1 MQPLKKFFTSL
12 STWLMTL
19 KYAGLALAASSSIW
33 ATFNELTV
41 TTPEGHKRVTSAGV
55 VSIGLTLLGLL
66 ISFVSQDLERRR
78 ATKVAKE
85 QLATEATRTNEIII
99 AGQPLTSL
107 SLTWSF
113 YGIDRGL
120 AELLKKGDD
129 EALAFIMDQQ
139 GNRGG
144 EENRALY
151 RGMQLYPFLLGLA
164 RSFAKVSS
172 KPDLFSIL
180 TLVALDDDPN
190 TVLPFGLIDNKVLS
204 TWLQHSKTSE
214 VPSLPSVETNMNAY
228 LGNSDLRN
236 WPSLETSESDVIVS
250 WRLDPSTFA
259 KCISRQNNFV
269 APTAKLPHPLRIAA
283 LFDVAGLPF
292 KPGNFALPVDENFW
306 NFPDYQDN
314 RNSNFRGT
322 LDPITSDFTSSVQL
336 VPNNSALVAYS
347 YKLSG
352 VYETLFRDGYG
363 EAINCLRCIV
373 MEYEAEE

>member
-1 MQPLKKFFTSL
+1 MQPLKKLFTSL

-41 TTPEGHKRVTSAGV
+41 TAPEGHKRVTVAGV

-66 ISFVSQDLERRR
+66 ISFLSQDLERRR
-78 ATKVAKE
+78 TAKVAKE
-85 QLATEATRTNEIII
+85 QVATEATRTNEIII

-113 YGIDRGL
+113 HGIDCGL

-129 EALAFIMDQQ
+129 DALAVIMDAQ
-139 GNRGG
+139 GGRGG
-144 EENRALY
+144 EQNRSLY

-164 RSFAKVSS
+164 RSFARVSA

-180 TLVALDDDPN
+180 ILVALDDDPN
-190 TVLPFGLIDNKVLS
+190 TVLPFGLIDNRVLS
-204 TWLQHSKTSE
+204 SWLQHSKIPE
-214 VPSLPSVETNMNAY
+214 APSLPSLETNMNAC

-236 WPSLETSESDVIVS
+236 WPSLEASESDVIVY

-269 APTAKLPHPLRIAA
+269 APTAKMPHRLRIAA
-283 LFDVAGLPF
+283 LFDLSGLPF
-292 KPGNFALPVDENFW
+292 RPGNFALPVDENFW

-322 LDPITSDFTSSVQL
+322 LDPITSDFTSSVEL
-336 VPNNSALVAYS
+336 VPNNSDLVAYS
-347 YKLSG
+347 YNLSR

-363 EAINCLRCIV
+363 EAIKRLRCIV
-373 MEYEAEE
+373 MEYEAE